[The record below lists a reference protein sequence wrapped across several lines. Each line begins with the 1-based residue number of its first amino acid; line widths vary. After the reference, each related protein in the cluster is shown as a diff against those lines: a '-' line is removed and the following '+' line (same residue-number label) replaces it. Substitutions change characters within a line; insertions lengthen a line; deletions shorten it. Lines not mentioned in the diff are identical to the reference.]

1 MAGKRIDPRTI
12 DEQAIL
18 EIVSSKND
26 RIGKLHGECVADV
39 AELTPHSGLSG
50 GSSSEESTQSCLA
63 VSVKQLADYKNTF
76 LQTSPFTDKKTLHID
91 RSLHHRISALVG
103 ITGRGATVSG
113 FVNKVLIDHF
123 EKHSQEVGA
132 LLDQYYNSLKH

>member
-26 RIGKLHGECVADV
+26 RIGKL
-39 AELTPHSGLSG
+39 
-50 GSSSEESTQSCLA
+50 
-63 VSVKQLADYKNTF
+63 SVKQLADYKNTF

-132 LLDQYYNSLKH
+132 LLDQYYKSLKH

>member
-76 LQTSPFTDKKTLHID
+76 LQTSPFTDK
-91 RSLHHRISALVG
+91 
-103 ITGRGATVSG
+103 
-113 FVNKVLIDHF
+113 
-123 EKHSQEVGA
+123 E
-132 LLDQYYNSLKH
+132 Y

>member
-26 RIGKLHGECVADV
+26 RINLPQGKCATVV
-39 AELTPHSGLSG
+39 AEQTPHA
-50 GSSSEESTQSCLA
+50 GSSEGSSAEDPTQPSFA
-63 VSVKQLADYKNTF
+63 VVAKQLSDYKNTF

-91 RSLHHRISALVG
+91 RNLHHRISALVG

-123 EKHSQEVGA
+123 EKHNQEVGA
-132 LLDQYYNSLKH
+132 LLDQYYKSLKH